1 MPFLRPAA
9 SPRRK
14 FSLAHEPSGSAPRI
28 YDEPMKL
35 SDYVMEFVA
44 DHGVRH
50 VYMLSGGGAMHLDD
64 SLGRCAGLTYV
75 CNLHEQACS
84 IAAEAHARVTNRL
97 SACLV
102 TTGPGGTNTVTG
114 VAAAWLD
121 STPVIFLSGQV
132 KRADLKRDS
141 GVRILGVQEIDI
153 VSIVGSITKYAV
165 TVEDPQSIRLH
176 LEKAVHLAL
185 TGRRGPVWIDIPLD
199 VQAAQIDPSSLPGFT
214 PSEPSL
220 PPASESL
227 RSGVARAVELL
238 GSARRPVL
246 LAGNGIRM
254 AGAADSFV
262 PIAEKLGIPVLATWL
277 GFDLIPDDHP
287 LFFGRPGSLAPRGA
301 NFALQNC
308 DLLLVVG
315 SRLDMAMTAY
325 AHDRL
330 ARGATK
336 VMVDIDEAEIRK
348 MKTPIHVPIVAD
360 AGAFLREFSEQA
372 SGVDPAHWSDWVARC
387 HEWKS
392 KYPLVLPE
400 HRDFPGALSMYHFSE
415 VLSDRLAE
423 GDVIVPGSSG
433 FAIEIFLLCLR
444 IKRGQRCFHNRGT
457 GSMGLGLP
465 AAIGAAVAGGHRTI
479 CVDGDGGFQ
488 MNIQELATVERLR
501 LPIKFFIANNDG
513 YASIRASQNGYF
525 HRLVGADK
533 TSGVTLPD
541 LGKVAR
547 AYGLPF
553 TRISGKENLAE
564 SVDEVLAVEGPV
576 VCEVMVAA
584 NEERIPR
591 ASSFIRPDG
600 SMGSRPL
607 EDLYPFLPRDEF
619 LAQMIVPP
627 LED

>member
-1 MPFLRPAA
+1 MNFIARQ
-9 SPRRK
+9 
-14 FSLAHEPSGSAPRI
+14 
-28 YDEPMKL
+28 
-35 SDYVMEFVA
+35 
-44 DHGVRH
+44 GVKH

-64 SLGRCAGLTYV
+64 SLGGCVGLRYV
-75 CNLHEQACS
+75 CNLHEQACAV
-84 IAAEAHARVTNRL
+84 AAEADSRVTNHL
-97 SACLV
+97 SAALV

-121 STPVIFLSGQV
+121 STPVIFISGQV
-132 KRADLKRDS
+132 KRADLKCDS

-165 TVEDPQSIRLH
+165 TIEDPQSIRYH
-176 LEKAVHLAL
+176 LEKAAHLAL
-185 TGRRGPVWIDIPLD
+185 SGRRGPVWIDIPLD
-199 VQAAQIDPSSLPGFT
+199 VQAARIDPDLLPGFQPPDAQ
-214 PSEPSL
+214 PSGDPDR
-220 PPASESL
+220 L
-227 RSGVARAVELL
+227 RVQVAQLVELL
-238 GSARRPVL
+238 KAARRPVL

-254 AGAADSFV
+254 AGAGDTFLEVAD
-262 PIAEKLGIPVLATWL
+262 ELGIPVLTTWL
-277 GFDLIPDDHP
+277 GLDLIPDAHP
-287 LFFGRPGSLAPRGA
+287 LCFGRPGSLAPRGA
-301 NFALQNC
+301 NFTLQNC
-308 DLLLVVG
+308 DLLLIVG

-330 ARGATK
+330 ARGAKK
-336 VMVDIDEAEIRK
+336 VMVDVDEAEIRK
-348 MKTPIHVPIVAD
+348 MQTTIHLPIVAD
-360 AGAFLREFSEQA
+360 AGAFLEELRRQSA
-372 SGVDPAHWSDWVARC
+372 SIDPTGWHEWVARC
-387 HEWKS
+387 REWKA
-392 KYPLVLPE
+392 KYPLVLQD
-400 HRDFPGALSMYHFSE
+400 HRDLPGELSMYHFSE
-415 VLSDRLAE
+415 ILSDQLAE

-433 FAIEIFLLCLR
+433 FAIEIFLLCLK

-465 AAIGAAVAGGHRTI
+465 AAIGAAVASGRRTI

-513 YASIRASQNGYF
+513 YASIRASQTGYF

-553 TRISGKENLAE
+553 VRIEDKSDLAA
-564 SVDEVLAVEGPV
+564 SIQRVLDSDGPV
-576 VCEVMVAA
+576 VCEVMVAP

-591 ASSFIRPDG
+591 ASSYIRPDG
-600 SMGSRPL
+600 SMASKPL
-607 EDLYPFLPRDEF
+607 EDLYPFLSREIF
-619 LAQMIVPP
+619 LSEMIIPP